1 MKLGQTL
8 YVVVGRRA
16 CEGLAVAGQR
26 QAGVAG
32 GECRQGG
39 EGRTDVAGER
49 ARESQRTE
57 AERVTPRCARPAA
70 AMAGPRARPSVRG
83 NIIGP
88 GPPRSLYW
96 ARVFLPR
103 ESSRRGASVLHGVDD
118 LGEEESHFGRDRAP
132 RVSLLDEVEALVHG
146 GESELTVEQD
156 DVIGVDLGAGRELQS
171 SASPFRAATAVAACR
186 TTSDGMNTASRSRV
200 ARVAS

>member
-1 MKLGQTL
+1 MCP
-8 YVVVGRRA
+8 A
-16 CEGLAVAGQR
+16 S
-26 QAGVAG
+26 G
-32 GECRQGG
+32 GDGWATGKAERQGKHH
-39 EGRTDVAGER
+39 RTGTSPIAVL
-49 ARESQRTE
+49 
-57 AERVTPRCARPAA
+57 
-70 AMAGPRARPSVRG
+70 
-83 NIIGP
+83 GP
-88 GPPRSLYW
+88 GVPS
-96 ARVFLPR
+96 ARIL
-103 ESSRRGASVLHGVDD
+103 SARGASVLHGVDD